1 MRPNTQWLTVE
12 ETPAM
17 RMGSM
22 SVVVVFSSFLL
33 FFSGGPGGLSPPE
46 GRFPPPAPDIFAS
59 LQEKKNDMR
68 YFLWHIIAKQY
79 IRLKMEISFI
89 WWQLMLAMLQ
99 AQGH

>member
-1 MRPNTQWLTVE
+1 MDFVRLTVE

-46 GRFPPPAPDIFAS
+46 GRFPPPAPDIFPSPIKPYKFTVNAV
-59 LQEKKNDMR
+59 
-68 YFLWHIIAKQY
+68 
-79 IRLKMEISFI
+79 EINLRAI
-89 WWQLMLAMLQ
+89 N
-99 AQGH
+99 